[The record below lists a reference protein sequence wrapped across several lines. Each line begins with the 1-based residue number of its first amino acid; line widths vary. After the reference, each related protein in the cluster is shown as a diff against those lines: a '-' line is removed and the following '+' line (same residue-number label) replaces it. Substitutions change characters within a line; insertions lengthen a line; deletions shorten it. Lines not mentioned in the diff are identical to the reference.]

1 MCYSTDGGTTYPVG
15 NIIVTGIAST
25 ATPYAWT
32 VPDAIGT
39 QLKVKIMLLSDSSNV
54 FDDSNANFTVKG
66 KLLLSAPNGTESWEV
81 GTAQNIAW
89 TRTGSIANVELRYST
104 DGGTTYPN
112 VIIASTPAAV
122 GTYAWTVADAI
133 GSSLK
138 AKVTDVLDATVSD
151 ISNASFTIKGKIVV
165 TYPNGAETLIVG
177 TSYNILW
184 NSYGTIPKANL
195 YYSIDGGLNYTSTIA
210 TAVSNT
216 NTYAWTVP
224 DVIGTQVRVKA
235 ANFDDVNNVF
245 DTSNADFTVKGSIT
259 LTYPNGS
266 ETLIVD
272 EVKIS
277 PGIRP
282 VT

>member
-1 MCYSTDGGTTYPVG
+1 MLFYGWRHYLSGRQYYCYGYCLNGYTLCLDS
-15 NIIVTGIAST
+15 S
-25 ATPYAWT
+25 
-32 VPDAIGT
+32 DAIGT

-165 TYPNGAETLIVG
+165 
-177 TSYNILW
+177 
-184 NSYGTIPKANL
+184 
-195 YYSIDGGLNYTSTIA
+195 GLSQ
-210 TAVSNT
+210 
-216 NTYAWTVP
+216 WR
-224 DVIGTQVRVKA
+224 G
-235 ANFDDVNNVF
+235 
-245 DTSNADFTVKGSIT
+245 DFNCGHK
-259 LTYPNGS
+259 L
-266 ETLIVD
+266 
-272 EVKIS
+272 
-277 PGIRP
+277 
-282 VT
+282 